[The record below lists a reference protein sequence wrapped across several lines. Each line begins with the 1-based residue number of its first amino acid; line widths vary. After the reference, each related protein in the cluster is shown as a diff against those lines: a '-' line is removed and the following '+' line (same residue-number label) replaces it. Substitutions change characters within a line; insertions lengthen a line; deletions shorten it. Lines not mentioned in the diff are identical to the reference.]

1 MTVHQDVEALLPVTL
16 GAGGGVHYAQGVRA
30 GRWVF
35 ATGHMAQ
42 DFENGMAP
50 GVMNERAPHS
60 GAPKREKEAS
70 LIFDHIEAV
79 LAAGGTGIANVV
91 RTDQYYTTVDAVPP
105 YQAARRSRFGAL
117 IPPSTSIVE
126 QGFVLPGADINL
138 QAIAVVPEDG
148 FRPEHLSS
156 KDLAGRPT
164 SGYSPALTVGDF
176 VFVPGITSMAQGDEP
191 RRNAVASAALI
202 EQGMQWGGQSIKLET
217 EFIIT
222 ERITPSLALAGAALD
237 DVVKAQVY
245 LTDPD
250 DYSAFNDAWIK
261 HFGDNGPALSIV
273 PCATEGL
280 AVIDGK
286 IEINVLALKSGG
298 ATKKQKITAG
308 VETAFKGQVEAVRAG
323 DMLFLSGL
331 MANDAAGLVAGC
343 ERDPGQPWFSSP
355 AARQAECIIANAEK
369 LCRAAGTSLGN
380 AVRIQQFHTDISE
393 FYPAHQAWRR
403 HLPGTALPF
412 AAVHVPHP
420 LPVPGAT
427 MLMDIWVY
435 APETAELR

>member
-1 MTVHQDVEALLPVTL
+1 MATDRNVEALLPLKL
-16 GAGGGVHYAQGVRA
+16 GADGGVHYAQGIRA

-42 DFENGMAP
+42 DFKSGMAAD
-50 GVMNERAPHS
+50 VMNVCVPHS

-79 LAAGGTGIANVV
+79 LAAGGTEISNVV
-91 RTDQYYTTVDAVPP
+91 RTDQYYTTVHAVPP

-138 QAIAVVPEDG
+138 QTIAVIPDDG
-148 FRPEHLSS
+148 FTPEHLQN

-191 RRNAVASAALI
+191 RRNAVAEAALI

-222 ERITPSLALAGAALD
+222 NRITQSLALAGATLD
-237 DVVKAQVY
+237 DIVKAQIY
-245 LTDPD
+245 LSDPD
-250 DYSAFNDAWIK
+250 DYSACNDAWIK
-261 HFGDNGPALSIV
+261 HFGDTGPALSII

-286 IEINVLALKSGG
+286 IEINVLALKSGT
-298 ATKKQKITAG
+298 ATKKEHITAD
-308 VETAFKGQVEAVRAG
+308 VETAFQGQVQAVRAG
-323 DMLFLSGL
+323 DLLFLSGL
-331 MANDAAGLVAGC
+331 MANDAAGLIAGA
-343 ERDPGQPWFSSP
+343 ERDPNQPWFSSP
-355 AARQAECIIANAEK
+355 VAAQADCIIANAEK
-369 LCRAAGTSLGN
+369 LCQAAGTSLRN

-393 FYPAHQAWRR
+393 FYPTHRAWQR
-403 HLPGTALPF
+403 HLPDTAIPF
-412 AAVHVPHP
+412 SAVHVPHA
-420 LPVPGAT
+420 LPVPGT
-427 MLMDIWVY
+427 TLLMDIWVY
-435 APETAELR
+435 AP